1 MKPLKI
7 IFLLSFTCF
16 LCFFSCTTVDVYERS
31 LPVPGHA
38 WYNSFR
44 PTFDFTIKDTSSPYQ
59 SFLILRHNEK
69 YHFSNIYVNISIEKP
84 GQDSVQKFQLDLPLA
99 GKDGKWL
106 ATGMDDI
113 YEHRIGLFER
123 PQYFKAGHYKFTVEQ
138 IMRENPLQNVYD
150 VGIRVEKQ

>member
-1 MKPLKI
+1 MKLLKI
-7 IFLLSFTCF
+7 TFFLSVSCF
-16 LCFFSCTTVDVYERS
+16 LCFFSCTTVDLYEKS

-44 PTFDFTIKDTSSPYQ
+44 PTFEFIIKDTNSAYQ
-59 SFLILRHNEK
+59 PLLILRHNEK
-69 YHFSNIYVNISIEKP
+69 YHYRNIYINLYIQGP
-84 GQDSVQKFQLDLPLA
+84 GQDTAQKFQLDLPLA
-99 GKDGKWL
+99 SKDGKWL

-113 YEHRIGLFER
+113 YEHRISLLES
-123 PQYFKAGHYKFTVEQ
+123 PPNLKAGLYKFTVEQ